1 VSVRPTGI
9 GTTVGRRPPLTTVAG
24 LVAVV
29 ICVALAGVAYG
40 YYPRAFSPA
49 ANWIS
54 DLGDTLLSP
63 RGSIFF
69 RIDMVCVGVVL
80 VGFFVGLLSWHRGQR
95 PIFKAFLALGQFS
108 GLAAAA
114 ALVMTGIYPENDSAA
129 HALWVTV
136 LFIAMA
142 SAVWFIGW
150 APVWHPRLPQRIP
163 YVAWAACAADL
174 VAIIAHRHWLEWLA
188 VGLLLCFVAAVAL
201 GTWSMTPGGV
211 APRR

>member
-1 VSVRPTGI
+1 M
-9 GTTVGRRPPLTTVAG
+9 
-24 LVAVV
+24 
-29 ICVALAGVAYG
+29 VAYA

-69 RIDMVCVGVVL
+69 RIDMVAVGVVL
-80 VGFFVGLLSWHRGQR
+80 VGFFAGLVTWHRGQR
-95 PIFKAFLALGQFS
+95 PLFRAFLALGQFS
-108 GLAAAA
+108 GLVAAA
-114 ALVMTGIYPENDSAA
+114 ALVMTGIYSENDYAA

-150 APVWHPRLPQRIP
+150 APVWHPRLPQKIP
-163 YVAWAACAADL
+163 YVAWAACVADL
-174 VAIIAHRHWLEWLA
+174 AAIIAHRHWLEWVA
-188 VGLLLCFVAAVAL
+188 VGLLLCFVTAVAL
-201 GTWSMTPGGV
+201 GTWSM
-211 APRR
+211 APSRVLRGR

>member
-1 VSVRPTGI
+1 M
-9 GTTVGRRPPLTTVAG
+9 TVAG
-24 LVAVV
+24 LAAVV
-29 ICVALAGVAYG
+29 TCVALAVVAYA
-40 YYPRAFSPA
+40 YYPRAFTPA
-49 ANWIS
+49 TNWIS
-54 DLGDTLLSP
+54 DLGDSLLSP

-69 RIDMVCVGVVL
+69 RVDMVAVGVVL
-80 VGFFVGLLSWHRGQR
+80 VGFFAGLVTWHRGQR
-95 PIFKAFLALGQFS
+95 LIFRAFLALGQFS
-108 GLAAAA
+108 GLVAAA
-114 ALVMTGIYPENDSAA
+114 ALAMTGIYPENDRAA

-163 YVAWAACAADL
+163 YVAGAACAADL

-201 GTWSMTPGGV
+201 GTWSMTPNGI
-211 APRR
+211 APGRS